1 MSLKNLRTC
10 TCHMPQFNDTFLDK
24 SSFKSREVLPDK
36 RDTGTAFHH
45 QPCHSLLCNQT
56 RDVIVR
62 HWIFYLVS
70 EYFHTRCTVLSVV
83 LVLECAPQYSFV
95 YSTDMYCYILDMI
108 LTAID
113 TRGCNRYQNEYMRF
127 LVCWSLVQK

>member
-24 SSFKSREVLPDK
+24 SSCKSREALPDR
-36 RDTGTAFHH
+36 RDTATAFHH

-70 EYFHTRCTVLSVV
+70 EYFHTRCTVLSLDRICKVCCVGFGMCSSVFIYLFHRHV
-83 LVLECAPQYSFV
+83 LLHIRHDSNCH
-95 YSTDMYCYILDMI
+95 
-108 LTAID
+108 
-113 TRGCNRYQNEYMRF
+113 
-127 LVCWSLVQK
+127 